1 MLDIAR
7 MAIQVCDW
15 QTEFSA
21 KHSARKF
28 GNEFLGSVSCR
39 TKSILEIAVEAT
51 GMAGP
56 MRQLVRERRVI
67 VVEAREEMR
76 GRHCH
81 PVSHWLIIG
90 FVALMPQHGRNT
102 GKE

>member
-21 KHSARKF
+21 EHGARKF

-39 TKSILEIAVEAT
+39 AKSILEITVEAA
-51 GMAGP
+51 GMTGP
-56 MRQLVRERRVI
+56 MR
-67 VVEAREEMR
+67 
-76 GRHCH
+76 
-81 PVSHWLIIG
+81 
-90 FVALMPQHGRNT
+90 
-102 GKE
+102 

>member
-39 TKSILEIAVEAT
+39 TKAILEITVEAA

-56 MRQLVRERRVI
+56 MLQLVRERRVI

-81 PVSHWLIIG
+81 PVSYRLIIG
-90 FVALMPQHGRNT
+90 FVALMTQDGRNI

>member
-7 MAIQVCDW
+7 MAIEVSDW

-21 KHSARKF
+21 KHCARKF
-28 GNEFLGSVSCR
+28 GNEFLSSVSCR

-81 PVSHWLIIG
+81 PVSHGLIIG
-90 FVALMPQHGRNT
+90 FVALML
-102 GKE
+102 

>member
-1 MLDIAR
+1 
-7 MAIQVCDW
+7 MAIEVGDW

-39 TKSILEIAVEAT
+39 TKAILEITVEAD

-56 MRQLVRERRVI
+56 MNV
-67 VVEAREEMR
+67 
-76 GRHCH
+76 
-81 PVSHWLIIG
+81 
-90 FVALMPQHGRNT
+90 MPISA
-102 GKE
+102 

>member
-7 MAIQVCDW
+7 MAIEVGDW

-56 MRQLVRERRVI
+56 MR
-67 VVEAREEMR
+67 
-76 GRHCH
+76 
-81 PVSHWLIIG
+81 
-90 FVALMPQHGRNT
+90 LMPISA
-102 GKE
+102 

>member
-1 MLDIAR
+1 MD
-7 MAIQVCDW
+7 
-15 QTEFSA
+15 
-21 KHSARKF
+21 
-28 GNEFLGSVSCR
+28 
-39 TKSILEIAVEAT
+39 
-51 GMAGP
+51 GP

-81 PVSHWLIIG
+81 PVSHGLIIG